1 MGMYGGGGG
10 GGTTVQTTY
19 EQPKDPYGDA
29 LKQYQL
35 ESLKAADAEAKAEK
49 AAKAKKEAD
58 KLAAATEA
66 FDPYKATVQKQLEAG
81 LLSYTE
87 AQAQLKDY
95 VSEYGLTPQTGALQ
109 ELTDYYLTDIQPGQQ
124 KGQIEAAY
132 KQYLGKGPTEEQLSE
147 AQAGF
152 KSGYYKSVS
161 DLQDTL
167 KMSDEYQEKFNK
179 SYLDNY
185 YETMFGKAKKDAA
198 GKKTYDF
205 KFNKSLMPTYAGDL
219 AAETG
224 VSLPSFEESFTG
236 TAGEIEANLDAI
248 KETKKYIYSA
258 GLTNLQGN
266 IDKDT
271 QQLKNEGAAEV
282 AKITKEGGIYTS
294 LIGAFNF

>member
-1 MGMYGGGGG
+1 MGGGSGG
-10 GGTTVQTTY
+10 GGTTVTY

-29 LKQYQL
+29 LKKYQL
-35 ESLKAADAEAKAEK
+35 EQLQKADQKAAEAE

-58 KLAAATEA
+58 KAAAAEAA
-66 FDPYKATVQKQLEAG
+66 FDPFKSTVQKQLESG

-95 VSEYGLTPQTGALQ
+95 ASQYDLAPKTGALQ
-109 ELTDYYLTDIQPGQQ
+109 EITDYYLTQIQPGQQ
-124 KGQIEAAY
+124 KGQIESAY
-132 KQYLGKGPTEEQLSE
+132 KQYLGKGPTEEQLAE

-152 KSGYYKSVS
+152 KSGYYKSVG
-161 DLQDTL
+161 DLQETL

-198 GKKTYDF
+198 GTKTYDF

-224 VSLPSFEESFTG
+224 VNLPEFQESFTG

-266 IDKDT
+266 IDKET
-271 QQLKNEGAAEV
+271 QKLKNEGAKEV
-282 AKITKEGGIYTS
+282 AKLQKEGGIYTS
-294 LIGAFNF
+294 LIGTFSF

>member
-1 MGMYGGGGG
+1 MGGGSGGG
-10 GGTTVQTTY
+10 GGTTVTY
-19 EQPKDPYGDA
+19 QQPSDPYGDA
-29 LKQYQL
+29 LKKYQL
-35 ESLKAADAEAKAEK
+35 EQLKLADKKAAEAE
-49 AAKAKKEAD
+49 AAKAKKEAE
-58 KLAAATEA
+58 KIAAAEAA
-66 FDPYKATVQKQLEAG
+66 FDPFKSTVQKQLESG

-95 VSEYGLTPQTGALQ
+95 ASQYDLAPKTGALQ
-109 ELTDYYLTDIQPGQQ
+109 EITDYYLTQIQPGQQ
-124 KGQIEAAY
+124 KGQIESAY
-132 KQYLGKGPTEEQLSE
+132 KQYLGKGPTEEQLAE

-152 KSGYYKSVS
+152 KSGYYKSVG
-161 DLQDTL
+161 DLQETL

-198 GKKTYDF
+198 GTKTYDF

-224 VSLPSFEESFTG
+224 VNLPEFQESFTG

-266 IDKDT
+266 IDKET
-271 QQLKNEGAAEV
+271 QKLKNEGAKEV
-282 AKITKEGGIYTS
+282 AKLQKEGGIYTS
-294 LIGAFNF
+294 LIGAFSF

>member
-1 MGMYGGGGG
+1 MGGGSGGG
-10 GGTTVQTTY
+10 GGTTVTY
-19 EQPKDPYGDA
+19 QQPKDPYGDA

-35 ESLKAADAEAKAEK
+35 EQLKKADADKAAAEAAK
-49 AAKAKKEAD
+49 AAKEAAD
-58 KLAAATEA
+58 IKAATEA
-66 FDPYKATVQKQLEAG
+66 FDPFKQTIQKQLGSG

-95 VSEYGLTPQTGALQ
+95 VSEYKLSPQTEALQ
-109 ELTDYYLTDIQPGQQ
+109 ELTDYYLTDVQPGQQ

-132 KQYLGKGPTEEQLSE
+132 KQYLGKGPTAEQLAE
-147 AQAGF
+147 AQSGF
-152 KSGYYKSVS
+152 STGYYKSVG
-161 DLQDTL
+161 DLQDAL

-266 IDKDT
+266 IDKET
-271 QQLKNEGAAEV
+271 QKLKNEGAAEV

-294 LIGAFNF
+294 LIGAFSF

>member
-1 MGMYGGGGG
+1 MGGGSGG
-10 GGTTVQTTY
+10 GGTTVTY

-29 LKQYQL
+29 LKKYQL
-35 ESLKAADAEAKAEK
+35 EQLQKADALAAQTA
-49 AAKAKKEAD
+49 AAKEKKEAE
-58 KLAAATEA
+58 KLAAAQSA
-66 FDPYKATVQKQLEAG
+66 FDPFKSTVQKQLQSG

-109 ELTDYYLTDIQPGQQ
+109 ELTDYYLKDIQPTQQ

-132 KQYLGKGPTEEQLSE
+132 KQYLGKGPTEQQLTE

-152 KSGYYKSVS
+152 QSGYYKSVG
-161 DLQDTL
+161 DLQDAL

-185 YETMFGKAKKDAA
+185 YETMFGKAKKDEA

-219 AAETG
+219 ATETG
-224 VSLPSFEESFTG
+224 VSLPEFQESFTG

-258 GLTNLQGN
+258 GLTNLQGT
-266 IDKDT
+266 IDKET
-271 QQLKNEGAAEV
+271 QKLKNEGAKEV
-282 AKITKEGGIYTS
+282 AKLSKESGIYTS

>member
-1 MGMYGGGGG
+1 MGGSGG

-19 EQPKDPYGDA
+19 QQPKDPYGDA
-29 LKQYQL
+29 LKKYQL
-35 ESLKAADAEAKAEK
+35 EQLKKADADAAAAAKKKAEK
-49 AAKAKKEAD
+49 EAAD
-58 KLAAATEA
+58 LAAATAA
-66 FDPYKATVQKQLEAG
+66 FDPYKQTIQKQLGSG

-95 VSEYGLTPQTGALQ
+95 VSQYKLSPQTEALQ
-109 ELTDYYLTDIQPGQQ
+109 DLTDYYLTDVQPGQQ

-132 KQYLGKGPTEEQLSE
+132 KQYLGKGPTAEQLSE

-152 KSGYYKSVS
+152 STGYYKSVG
-161 DLQDTL
+161 DLQDAL

-185 YETMFGKAKKDAA
+185 YETMFGKAKKDDT

-219 AAETG
+219 ATETG
-224 VSLPSFEESFTG
+224 VSLPEFQESFTG

-266 IDKDT
+266 IDKET
-271 QQLKNEGAAEV
+271 QKLKNEGAKEV

-294 LIGAFNF
+294 LIGAFSF

>member
-1 MGMYGGGGG
+1 MGGGSGGG
-10 GGTTVQTTY
+10 GGTTVTY

-29 LKQYQL
+29 LKKYQL
-35 ESLKAADAEAKAEK
+35 EQLQKADALAAQAA
-49 AAKAKKEAD
+49 AAKEKKEAE
-58 KLAAATEA
+58 KLAAAQTA
-66 FDPYKATVQKQLEAG
+66 FDPFKSTVQKQLQSG

-95 VSEYGLTPQTGALQ
+95 VSEYGLTPQTSALQ
-109 ELTDYYLTDIQPGQQ
+109 ELTDYYLKDIQPTQQ

-132 KQYLGKGPTEEQLSE
+132 KQYLGKGPTGQQLTE

-152 KSGYYKSVS
+152 QSGYYKSVG
-161 DLQDTL
+161 DLQEAL

-185 YETMFGKAKKDAA
+185 YETMFGKAKKDEA

-219 AAETG
+219 ATETG
-224 VSLPSFEESFTG
+224 VSLPEFQESFTG

-258 GLTNLQGN
+258 GLTNLQGT
-266 IDKDT
+266 IDKET
-271 QQLKNEGAAEV
+271 QKLKNEGAKEV
-282 AKITKEGGIYTS
+282 AKLSKESGIYTS
-294 LIGAFNF
+294 LISAFNF

>member
-1 MGMYGGGGG
+1 MGGGSGGG
-10 GGTTVQTTY
+10 GGTTVTY

-29 LKQYQL
+29 LKKYQL
-35 ESLKAADAEAKAEK
+35 EQLQKADTLAAQAA
-49 AAKAKKEAD
+49 AAKEKKEAE
-58 KLAAATEA
+58 KLAAAQTA
-66 FDPYKATVQKQLEAG
+66 FDPFKSTVQKQLQSG

-95 VSEYGLTPQTGALQ
+95 VSEYGLTPQTSALQ
-109 ELTDYYLTDIQPGQQ
+109 ELTDYYLKDIQPTQQ

-132 KQYLGKGPTEEQLSE
+132 KQYLGKGPTGQQLTE

-152 KSGYYKSVS
+152 QSGYYKSVG
-161 DLQDTL
+161 DLQEAL

-185 YETMFGKAKKDAA
+185 YETMFGKAKKDEA

-219 AAETG
+219 ATETG
-224 VSLPSFEESFTG
+224 VSLPEFQESFTG

-258 GLTNLQGN
+258 GLTNLQGT
-266 IDKDT
+266 IDKET
-271 QQLKNEGAAEV
+271 QKLKNEGAKEV
-282 AKITKEGGIYTS
+282 AKLSKESGIYTS